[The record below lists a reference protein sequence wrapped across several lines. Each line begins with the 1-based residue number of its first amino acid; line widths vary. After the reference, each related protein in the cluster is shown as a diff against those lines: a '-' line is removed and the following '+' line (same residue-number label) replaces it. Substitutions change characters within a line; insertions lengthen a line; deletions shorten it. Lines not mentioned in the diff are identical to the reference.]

1 MNIIFLTLGV
11 SIAIAIS
18 FLFAFIWAARKG
30 QYDDLKTPGHR
41 MLLDDYDETEK
52 TNKNKTEDRDS

>member
-11 SIAIAIS
+11 SIAIAVS
-18 FLFAFIWAARKG
+18 FLFAFIWAARNG
-30 QYDDLKTPGHR
+30 QYDDLETPGHR
-41 MLLDDYDETEK
+41 MLLDDDDETEK